1 VSDVEYVPPNPYGF
15 VKIRHPDTG
24 GEGEVPPSTLV
35 HWQARGWELVEPA
48 AEAEPEPSTT
58 SRAKRATKKES

>member
-35 HWQARGWELVEPA
+35 HWQARGWELVDTPQ
-48 AEAEPEPSTT
+48 EPEEPPT
-58 SRAKRATKKES
+58 RAKRATKKES